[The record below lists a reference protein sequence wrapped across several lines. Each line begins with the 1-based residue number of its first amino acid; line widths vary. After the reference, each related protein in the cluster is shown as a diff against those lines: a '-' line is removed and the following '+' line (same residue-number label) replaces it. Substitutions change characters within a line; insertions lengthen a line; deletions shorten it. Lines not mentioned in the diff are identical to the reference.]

1 MLLDGEVRDP
11 RPLPPELLEAAADV
25 ARAYELGE
33 GWLNSH
39 AADLLLEYGL
49 PEGFV
54 ARCDVRRYGA
64 LTVHLASRQDQIAF
78 KLFAS
83 LDVNRTQDVDDLRAI
98 HPSEE
103 ELVAATPWVLAHQL
117 KRFRTD
123 LVFMLSTFGV
133 EDAESKVQ

>member
-1 MLLDGEVRDP
+1 M
-11 RPLPPELLEAAADV
+11 
-25 ARAYELGE
+25 
-33 GWLNSH
+33 
-39 AADLLLEYGL
+39 
-49 PEGFV
+49 